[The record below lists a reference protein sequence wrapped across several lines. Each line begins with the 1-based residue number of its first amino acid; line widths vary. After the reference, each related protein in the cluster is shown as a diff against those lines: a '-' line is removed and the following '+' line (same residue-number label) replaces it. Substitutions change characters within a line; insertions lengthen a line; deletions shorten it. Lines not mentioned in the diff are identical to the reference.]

1 VPASDANA
9 PRRRAFRGPLLHF
22 LADPGAAATPEA
34 APDAAAYFA
43 DGLLLVENGLVS
55 AVGAARELQSR
66 LDGSWELTSYP
77 DKLIL
82 PGFVDCHTHYPQT
95 DIVAAYGEHL
105 LQWLERYT
113 FPVEARFADPAHAGE
128 VAEAF
133 LDELLRN
140 GTTTALVLATVH
152 PQSVDAFFRAA
163 AARRLR
169 MVAGKVLMDR
179 NAPDYLV
186 DTPASGYA
194 DSRALIERWHGVG
207 RLDYAITPRF
217 APTSTE
223 AQLAQAGKL
232 AAEYPG
238 TYVHTHVAENRH
250 EVAWVAELFPSS
262 RSYLDVYDRFGL
274 LRERAVYAHCL
285 HLDTDDRRRMADSGA
300 AMAFCPTSNLFLGSG
315 LFDLAAA
322 DLAGVRVGLATDI
335 GAGTSFGLLQTLGD
349 AYKVLQLN
357 GQSLSPLRAFYLAT
371 LGGARALYLDERIG
385 NFSAGK
391 DADFVVLD
399 PAATPLL
406 ARRMQ
411 SVQDLAE
418 QLFALMTLGDDRA
431 VAATHVLGEPLHRRG
446 EV

>member
-1 VPASDANA
+1 
-9 PRRRAFRGPLLHF
+9 
-22 LADPGAAATPEA
+22 
-34 APDAAAYFA
+34 
-43 DGLLLVENGLVS
+43 
-55 AVGAARELQSR
+55 
-66 LDGSWELTSYP
+66 
-77 DKLIL
+77 
-82 PGFVDCHTHYPQT
+82 
-95 DIVAAYGEHL
+95 
-105 LQWLERYT
+105 
-113 FPVEARFADPAHAGE
+113 
-128 VAEAF
+128 
-133 LDELLRN
+133 
-140 GTTTALVLATVH
+140 VLATVH

-169 MVAGKVLMDR
+169 MIAGKVLMDR

-250 EVAWVAELFPSS
+250 EVAWVAELFPWS

-285 HLDTDDRRRMADSGA
+285 HLDADDRRRMADSGA

-322 DLAGVRVGLATDI
+322 DAAGVRVGLATDI
-335 GAGTSFGLLQTLGD
+335 GAGTSFGLPQTLGD

-406 ARRMQ
+406 ARRMHG
-411 SVQDLAE
+411 VQYLAE

-446 EV
+446 AV

>member
-1 VPASDANA
+1 MPASAANA
-9 PRRRAFRGPLLHF
+9 PRRRAFRGRLLHF
-22 LADPGAAATPEA
+22 LADPGAAATVDA
-34 APDAAAYFA
+34 APDAVAYVA

-55 AVGAARELQSR
+55 AAGAARELESR
-66 LDGSWELTSYP
+66 LDSRWELTTYP
-77 DKLIL
+77 DKLIV
-82 PGFVDCHTHYPQT
+82 PGFVDCHVHYPQT
-95 DIVAAYGEHL
+95 DMIAAHGEHL

-113 FPVEARFADPAHAGE
+113 FPVEARFADPVHAEE
-128 VAEAF
+128 VAEVF

-152 PQSVDAFFRAA
+152 PRSVDAFFRAA
-163 AARRLR
+163 MARRLR

-179 NAPDYLV
+179 NAPDFLV
-186 DTPASGYA
+186 DTAASGYA

-238 TYVHTHVAENRH
+238 TYVHTHVAENRN
-250 EVAWVAELFPSS
+250 EVAWVAELFPWS
-262 RSYLDVYDRFGL
+262 RGYLDVYDRFGL

-285 HLDTDDRRRMADSGA
+285 YLDADDRRRIADSGA

-322 DLAGVRVGLATDI
+322 DVSGVRVGLATDV

-349 AYKVLQLN
+349 AYKVLQLK
-357 GQSLSPLRAFYLAT
+357 GQSLPPLRAFYLAT
-371 LGGARALYLDERIG
+371 LGGARALALDERIG

-391 DADFVVLD
+391 EADFVVLD
-399 PAATPLL
+399 PAATPLM

-411 SVQDLAE
+411 SVQSLPDE
-418 QLFALMTLGDDRA
+418 LFVLMTLGDDRA
-431 VAATHVLGEPLHRRG
+431 VAATYVLGEPVHRR
-446 EV
+446 